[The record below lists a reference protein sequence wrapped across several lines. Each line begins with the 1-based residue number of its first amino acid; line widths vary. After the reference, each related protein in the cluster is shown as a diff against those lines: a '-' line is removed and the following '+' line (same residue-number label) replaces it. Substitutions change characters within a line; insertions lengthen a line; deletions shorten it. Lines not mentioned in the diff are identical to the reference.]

1 MSQPVRSRRLPRLKR
16 RLTVSVHDGWKGEV
30 VDLSAVG
37 LRIRTVLE
45 IPVGQEVEGALLL
58 DEGMAIPF
66 KARVA
71 WCSPPEHL
79 AQVPA
84 EVGLE
89 LTEVSEVY
97 SGLVAE
103 LFAQEV

>member
-1 MSQPVRSRRLPRLKR
+1 M
-16 RLTVSVHDGWKGEV
+16 
-30 VDLSAVG
+30 
-37 LRIRTVLE
+37 
-45 IPVGQEVEGALLL
+45 
-58 DEGMAIPF
+58 
-66 KARVA
+66 A

-103 LFAQEV
+103 LFAQDV